1 MSKVSNI
8 EEAFP
13 RGLLRPELFIGVL
26 SAVSAQVVRFNL
38 NEAGSPSGAH
48 FLGGRYGKG
57 EVGEFIL
64 IEGQVNLLLGRVVEI
79 HLPDSERHSVGIS
92 HSKVKDLDAVGTIQ
106 LLGSVAMDTLRV
118 TAGVESYPR
127 LGDRVYAA
135 PHNFVADLPSLME
148 PEDSPESKIL
158 LKLGS
163 IDVALESTVSIRPE
177 KLFGRHCAILGTT
190 GGGKSWTT
198 ARIIEECL
206 KYKSKIILLDA
217 TGEYRGFS
225 GPYVTH
231 FHLADPV
238 NKAASSQP
246 CDLPP
251 TCFVESDFISLFEPA
266 GKVQGPKMRAA
277 IRSLRLAKLVPSI
290 ATNGI
295 IKKID
300 QSKLAV
306 NAEEQKSGVSEKLDD
321 PSQEFDVTKLAT
333 QIEQEC
339 VWPDGK
345 NWTTKQADTSKW
357 GGETGDF
364 SHCLSL
370 VSRINAIL
378 NSRSFECVF
387 RRAGTALTEAIEAFV
402 SDKNRLLRICLS
414 GVAHEF
420 KAREIVANVIGRYLL
435 NMARKGS
442 FQASPIVVVVDE
454 AHNFL
459 GRQIGGEDA
468 IAKLDAFELIAK
480 EGRKFGLNICLT
492 TQRPRDITEGVL
504 SQMGTLVVHRLTND
518 RDREVVERACG
529 EIDRSASSFL
539 PNLQPGEA
547 AIIGAD
553 FPIPLTIQ
561 ISPPEARP
569 KSEGPNYQKCWLP
582 SSIADD
588 VPDELDSIVATTVAS
603 LLNIEDIISL
613 IDQTHAGEWT
623 ADDYDIVNSEFKG
636 GTWVIS
642 VTFSFYGKQA
652 QYEPWR
658 GDTISGSC
666 VLTIDEENRVS
677 ISDLDASLNIVDE
690 PNQDD

>member
-1 MSKVSNI
+1 MSMPSNI

-26 SAVSAQVVRFNL
+26 SSVSAQAVRFNL
-38 NEAGSPSGAH
+38 NDAGSPSGAH

-57 EVGEFIL
+57 EVGEFVL
-64 IEGQVNLLLGRVVEI
+64 IEGQINLLLGRVVEI
-79 HLPDSERHSVGIS
+79 HLPESQRRSVDAS
-92 HSKVKDLDAVGTIQ
+92 HSKVMDLDAVGTIQ
-106 LLGSVAMDTLRV
+106 LLGSVAMDSLRV

-148 PEDSPESKIL
+148 PEGSPESKVL
-158 LKLGS
+158 LRLGS
-163 IDVALESTVSIRPE
+163 IDVALESAVSIRPE

-206 KYKSKIILLDA
+206 KHRTKIILLDA

-225 GPYVTH
+225 GSFVTH
-231 FHLADPV
+231 FHLGSPV
-238 NKAASSQP
+238 NMATASQP
-246 CDLPP
+246 CSLPP
-251 TCFVESDFISLFEPA
+251 TSFVESDFIALFEPA

-277 IRSLRLAKLVPSI
+277 MRDLRLAKLAPAI
-290 ATNGI
+290 ATNGV

-300 QSKLAV
+300 QSKAVV
-306 NAEEQKSGVSEKLDD
+306 NAEEQKPGVSEKLDD
-321 PSQEFDVTKLAT
+321 PRQEFDVKKLVA

-345 NWTTKQADTSKW
+345 NWTTKQSDPSKW
-357 GGETGDF
+357 GGESGDF
-364 SHCLSL
+364 SYCLSL
-370 VSRINAIL
+370 VSRINAVL
-378 NSRSFECVF
+378 NSNSFACVF
-387 RRAGTALTEAIEAFV
+387 KSADPALTVAINNFATN
-402 SDKNRLLRICLS
+402 DDRLLRICLS
-414 GVAHEF
+414 GVAYEF
-420 KAREIVANVIGRYLL
+420 KAREIVANVIGRHLL
-435 NMARKGS
+435 NMARAGAFAGS
-442 FQASPIVVVVDE
+442 PVVVVVDE

-468 IAKLDAFELIAK
+468 VARLDAFELIAK

-539 PNLQPGEA
+539 PNLKPGEA
-547 AIIGAD
+547 AVIGAD

-561 ISPPEARP
+561 IFPPEAQP
-569 KSEGPNYQKCWLP
+569 KSDGPNYQKCWQ
-582 SSIADD
+582 
-588 VPDELDSIVATTVAS
+588 LDPPAS
-603 LLNIEDIISL
+603 
-613 IDQTHAGEWT
+613 
-623 ADDYDIVNSEFKG
+623 
-636 GTWVIS
+636 
-642 VTFSFYGKQA
+642 
-652 QYEPWR
+652 
-658 GDTISGSC
+658 
-666 VLTIDEENRVS
+666 
-677 ISDLDASLNIVDE
+677 
-690 PNQDD
+690 

>member
-1 MSKVSNI
+1 MPSNI

-26 SAVSAQVVRFNL
+26 SSVSAQAVRFNL
-38 NEAGSPSGAH
+38 NDAGSPSGAH

-57 EVGEFIL
+57 EVGEFVL
-64 IEGQVNLLLGRVVEI
+64 IEGQINLLLGRVVEI
-79 HLPDSERHSVGIS
+79 HLPESQRRSVDAS
-92 HSKVKDLDAVGTIQ
+92 HSKVMDLDAVGTIQ
-106 LLGSVAMDTLRV
+106 LLGSVAMDSLRV

-148 PEDSPESKIL
+148 PEGSPESKVL
-158 LKLGS
+158 LRLGS
-163 IDVALESTVSIRPE
+163 IDVALESAVSIRPE

-206 KYKSKIILLDA
+206 KHRTKIILLDA

-225 GPYVTH
+225 GSFVTH
-231 FHLADPV
+231 FHLGSPV
-238 NKAASSQP
+238 NMATASQP
-246 CDLPP
+246 CSLPP
-251 TCFVESDFISLFEPA
+251 TSFVESDFIALFEPA

-277 IRSLRLAKLVPSI
+277 MRDLRLAKLAPAI
-290 ATNGI
+290 ATNGV

-300 QSKLAV
+300 QSKAVV
-306 NAEEQKSGVSEKLDD
+306 NAEEQKPGVSEKLDD
-321 PSQEFDVTKLAT
+321 PRQEFDVKKLVA

-345 NWTTKQADTSKW
+345 NRTTKQSDPSKW
-357 GGETGDF
+357 GGESGDF
-364 SHCLSL
+364 SYCLSL
-370 VSRINAIL
+370 VSRINAVL
-378 NSRSFECVF
+378 NSNSFACVF
-387 RRAGTALTEAIEAFV
+387 KSADPALTVAINNFATN
-402 SDKNRLLRICLS
+402 DDRLLRICLS
-414 GVAHEF
+414 GVAYEF
-420 KAREIVANVIGRYLL
+420 KAREIVANVIGRHLL
-435 NMARKGS
+435 NMARAGAFAGS
-442 FQASPIVVVVDE
+442 PVVVVVDE

-468 IAKLDAFELIAK
+468 VARLDAFELIAK

-539 PNLQPGEA
+539 PNLKPGEA
-547 AIIGAD
+547 AVIGAD

-561 ISPPEARP
+561 IFPPEAQP
-569 KSEGPNYQKCWLP
+569 KSDGPNYQKCWQ
-582 SSIADD
+582 
-588 VPDELDSIVATTVAS
+588 LDPPAS
-603 LLNIEDIISL
+603 
-613 IDQTHAGEWT
+613 
-623 ADDYDIVNSEFKG
+623 
-636 GTWVIS
+636 
-642 VTFSFYGKQA
+642 
-652 QYEPWR
+652 
-658 GDTISGSC
+658 
-666 VLTIDEENRVS
+666 
-677 ISDLDASLNIVDE
+677 
-690 PNQDD
+690 

>member
-1 MSKVSNI
+1 MSRPSNI

-26 SAVSAQVVRFNL
+26 SSVSAQAVRFNL
-38 NEAGSPSGAH
+38 NDAGSPSGAH

-57 EVGEFIL
+57 EVGEFVL
-64 IEGQVNLLLGRVVEI
+64 IEGQINLLLGRVVEI
-79 HLPDSERHSVGIS
+79 HLPESQRRSVDAS
-92 HSKVKDLDAVGTIQ
+92 HSKVMDLDAVGTIQ
-106 LLGSVAMDTLRV
+106 LLGSVAMDSLRV

-148 PEDSPESKIL
+148 PEGSPESKVL
-158 LKLGS
+158 LRLGS
-163 IDVALESTVSIRPE
+163 IDVALESAVSIRPE

-206 KYKSKIILLDA
+206 KHKSKIILLDA

-225 GPYVTH
+225 GPFVTH
-231 FHLADPV
+231 THLGSPV
-238 NKAASSQP
+238 NTATASLPHS
-246 CDLPP
+246 LPP
-251 TCFVESDFISLFEPA
+251 TCFVESDFIALFEPA

-277 IRSLRLAKLVPSI
+277 MRSLRLAMLAPAI
-290 ATNGI
+290 ATYGV

-300 QSKLAV
+300 QSKAAV
-306 NAEEQKSGVSEKLDD
+306 NAEEQKAGVSEKLDD
-321 PSQEFDVTKLAT
+321 PRQEFDVKKLVA

-345 NWTTKQADTSKW
+345 NWTTKQSDPSKW
-357 GGETGDF
+357 GGESGDF
-364 SHCLSL
+364 SYCLSL
-370 VSRINAIL
+370 VSRINAVL
-378 NSRSFECVF
+378 TSNAFACVF
-387 RRAGTALTEAIEAFV
+387 KSDDPTLTAAIDEFATN
-402 SDKNRLLRICLS
+402 DKRLLRICLS
-414 GVAHEF
+414 GVAYEF
-420 KAREIVANVIGRYLL
+420 KAREIVANVVGRHLL
-435 NMARKGS
+435 NMARTGAFS
-442 FQASPIVVVVDE
+442 ASPVVVVVDE

-468 IAKLDAFELIAK
+468 VARLDAFELIAK

-539 PNLQPGEA
+539 PNLKPGEA

-553 FPIPLTIQ
+553 FPIPLTIR
-561 ISPPEARP
+561 IFPPEAQP
-569 KSEGPNYQKCWLP
+569 MSDGPNYQEYWKRTP
-582 SSIADD
+582 
-588 VPDELDSIVATTVAS
+588 
-603 LLNIEDIISL
+603 
-613 IDQTHAGEWT
+613 
-623 ADDYDIVNSEFKG
+623 
-636 GTWVIS
+636 S
-642 VTFSFYGKQA
+642 VT
-652 QYEPWR
+652 
-658 GDTISGSC
+658 
-666 VLTIDEENRVS
+666 
-677 ISDLDASLNIVDE
+677 
-690 PNQDD
+690 